1 MSLEALR
8 SHRRRILELAARH
21 GAGNVRVFGSTARGD
36 AGPQSDIDLLV
47 DVEPGRTLLELT
59 AFEQDLE
66 EVLECSVE
74 VLTDARLSPY
84 LHQRILA
91 EAAAL

>member
-21 GAGNVRVFGSTARGD
+21 GVRNVRVFGSTARGE

-47 DVEPGRTLLELT
+47 DVEPGRTLLDLIG
-59 AFEQDLE
+59 FEQDLE
-66 EVLECSVE
+66 EVLGCSVD
-74 VLTDARLSPY
+74 VLTDAGLSPY
-84 LHQRILA
+84 LQERILT